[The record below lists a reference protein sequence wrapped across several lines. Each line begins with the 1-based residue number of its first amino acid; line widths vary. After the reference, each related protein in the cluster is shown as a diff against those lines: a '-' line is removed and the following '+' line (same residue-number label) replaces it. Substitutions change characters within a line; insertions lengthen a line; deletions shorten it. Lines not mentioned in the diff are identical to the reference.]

1 MKTDKEK
8 LAQMLLLDMQRWSV
22 PVLKE
27 ALLFADDKC
36 LEPDNA
42 TICVFGGN
50 SGRLS
55 GCGWILKGWH
65 NDEPQ
70 TDSVFINRF

>member
-36 LEPDNA
+36 LEPDSA
-42 TICVFGGN
+42 TDLRFWWGLRKAIRM
-50 SGRLS
+50 RLD
-55 GCGWILKGWH
+55 LKRVA
-65 NDEPQ
+65 Q
-70 TDSVFINRF
+70 R